1 MLVGA
6 LHSFLST
13 IDAQS
18 LLVAALNDRR
28 LAHLDVRSLGG
39 GASAAEEFYQGSDTP
54 ELLVIELPPTD
65 TVSEAADRLTRLA
78 ENCDPG
84 TAVLLMG
91 WVNDID
97 WYRRLM
103 DLGIAEYLC
112 LPAPSSRLSHVL
124 IAALQRD
131 DAAGNGKVTAV
142 LGASG
147 GAGASTVALE
157 LAYARRRKQQP
168 APLLMDLDWTFGS
181 QDLLT
186 DVPARDT
193 IKPYLLETPELD
205 PALLAKLLH
214 SAQGLRIFAGVP
226 SLKTTEPL
234 LAPDGV
240 RRLLTAARFLASDI
254 ILDLPHAWTP
264 AVREALRFADEVVLV
279 ALPTVPG
286 FRNLRTLITACEA
299 LRPNEAPPRVLVNRV
314 PSDFARSEFGRSY
327 VGGLAAGAYVLAGD
341 CGLALASA
349 QARLGRVSPKAA
361 LAKALA
367 QLFATGKAPEVS
379 ADPKLWQRLPLLRRF
394 AT

>member
-6 LHSFLST
+6 LHSFLTT

-28 LAHLDVRSLGG
+28 LAHLDVRSLSGG
-39 GASAAEEFYQGSDTP
+39 PGAAEEFYRTSDTP
-54 ELLVIELPPTD
+54 ELLVIELPPSE
-65 TVSEAADRLTRLA
+65 TVSDALEQLSRLA
-78 ENCDPG
+78 ESCDPG
-84 TAVLLMG
+84 TAVLLLG

-103 DLGIAEYLC
+103 DLGVADYLC
-112 LPAPSSRLSHVL
+112 LPAPSGRLSHVL

-131 DAAGNGKVTAV
+131 DAAGNGKITAV
-142 LGASG
+142 IGASG

-157 LAYARRRKQQP
+157 LAYARRRKQHP
-168 APLLMDLDWTFGS
+168 APLLMDLDWAFGC

-214 SAQGLRIFAGVP
+214 SAQGLRLFAGVP
-226 SLKTTEPL
+226 SLKTPEPL
-234 LAPDGV
+234 LAPDGL

-254 ILDLPHAWTP
+254 ILDLPHVWTP
-264 AVREALRFADEVVLV
+264 AVREALRFADEVVVV
-279 ALPTVPG
+279 ASPSVAG
-286 FRNLRTLITACEA
+286 FRNLRGVLTACEA

-314 PSDFARSEFGRSY
+314 PADFARSDFGRNY
-327 VGGLAAGAYVLAGD
+327 LGGLAAGAYVLAGD
-341 CGLALASA
+341 CGTALTSA
-349 QARLGRVSPKAA
+349 RARLGPVSPKAP
-361 LAKALA
+361 LAKAIA
-367 QLFATGKAPEVS
+367 QMIATGRPS
-379 ADPKLWQRLPLLRRF
+379 ASTAEPKFWQRLPLLRRF